1 MYSFLTFY
9 NIDLFNAII
18 IFILQNLYKRFL
30 DKVKKISIFEKLTEK
45 LGIIFANLKIYS
57 FYNFEI

>member
-1 MYSFLTFY
+1 MHT
-9 NIDLFNAII
+9 II
-18 IFILQNLYKRFL
+18 IFILQNLYERFL